1 MDPNSLQSLD
11 CLASPD
17 MNIQRSST
25 DSTGLQFVSL
35 AEPTTRI
42 SAMYFKLVLYLQYR
56 PIVWREYL
64 LSPVAPPYGVSST
77 VLASYR

>member
-1 MDPNSLQSLD
+1 MDPNCLQSLD

-42 SAMYFKLVLYLQYR
+42 SAMYFKMALYL
-56 PIVWREYL
+56 
-64 LSPVAPPYGVSST
+64 
-77 VLASYR
+77 